1 MCVCERENVCKRER
15 REIEGEILIEREGER
30 ERESN
35 EGFFT
40 MQNYVVTLPIVITSI
55 SDKNNKTIL
64 KNLLFQVPKLI

>member
-1 MCVCERENVCKRER
+1 MCEREIMCAKERKREKGDR
-15 REIEGEILIEREGER
+15 GRDIDREGKR

-35 EGFFT
+35 VGFFT